1 MTNNNYDL
9 VKMLFA
15 ALDDSY
21 RIEKYYL
28 KDSESCSHCA
38 EIFKKMKTDVDGHIE
53 ILRNEVINHSKA
65 DMFN

>member
-1 MTNNNYDL
+1 MKNHNYDL

-28 KDSESCSHCA
+28 KDSEACSHCN
-38 EIFKKMKTDVDGHIE
+38 EVFSKMKQDIDGHVE
-53 ILRNEVINHSKA
+53 MLRNEVVRHSKEDA
-65 DMFN
+65 FD

>member
-1 MTNNNYDL
+1 MKNHNYDL

-28 KDSESCSHCA
+28 KDSEACSHCHEVFA
-38 EIFKKMKTDVDGHIE
+38 KMKQDIDGHVE
-53 ILRNEVINHSKA
+53 MLRSEVVRHSKEDA
-65 DMFN
+65 FD